1 MRHFVTGA
9 TGFVGSHLTEALLAR
24 GDEVVALVRSPAK
37 AARIFTDL
45 QPQIVQGD
53 LGDSDALRRAVHGA
67 DIVHH
72 VAGLTSARRD
82 PEFFAVNRDGT
93 RRVLEAAREA
103 APGLRR
109 IVHVSSVAAS
119 GPSPRGTPID
129 ERAAPRPVSTYGASK
144 LAGEEEVRRAGIPWT
159 IVRPPAVYGPRD
171 VELRRVF
178 AFGKRGIVPVFGDG
192 RQELSLIHVADLVSA
207 LLAACDRGH
216 AEGTYFACHPE
227 VLTSEEFAV
236 RITRAVQLALT
247 GKAADPRLVV
257 RVPDGV
263 ARVAL
268 WINGAAARAVGR
280 STVLSGDKIPELL
293 APAWTCSPAAL
304 ERDTG
309 WQARISAAEGL
320 PQTAAWY
327 RDTGWL

>member
-9 TGFVGSHLTEALLAR
+9 TGFVGSHLTDALLAR
-24 GDEVVALVRSPAK
+24 GDDVVALVRNLAK
-37 AARIFTDL
+37 ASRVFTGR

-53 LGDSDALRRAVHGA
+53 LDDPRALRRAVEGA
-67 DIVHH
+67 DVVFH

-82 PEFFAVNRDGT
+82 SQFFAVNRDGT
-93 RRVLEAAREA
+93 RRVLDAARDA
-103 APGLRR
+103 APNLRR
-109 IVHVSSVAAS
+109 VVQVSSVAAI
-119 GPSPRGTPID
+119 GPSRRGAPID
-129 ERAAPRPVSTYGASK
+129 ERAAPHPVSAYGASK
-144 LAGEEEVRRAGIPWT
+144 LAGEEEVRRGGIPWT

-178 AFGKRGIVPVFGDG
+178 AFGKHGIVPVFGDG
-192 RQELSLIHVADLVSA
+192 RQELSLIHVTDLVTA
-207 LLAACDRGH
+207 LLAALDRGRV
-216 AEGTYFACHPE
+216 EGTYFASHPE

-236 RITRAVQLALT
+236 TITRAVQLALS
-247 GKAADPRLVV
+247 GKAADPRLVL
-257 RVPDGV
+257 RIPNAV

-268 WINGAAARAVGR
+268 RLNGAAARAVGR

-309 WQARISAAEGL
+309 WRAGIPAAEGV

-327 RDTGWL
+327 RDAGWL